1 AGQTPGPEM
10 LRLLFPL
17 WRSPPMLR
25 NQLLLATL
33 ASSLCLA
40 PGCQP
45 QSTGKAQTP
54 LAKKEMKSEP
64 LPQPTEAAPPQP
76 TDRKAEGPQV
86 PADVHYVP
94 DLTYRTIGTTRLKL
108 DVAYPKKGTGP
119 FPAVVLLHG
128 GGWYLGS
135 RKSNVPLALKLA
147 REGYVAV
154 SVSYRLSGEAPFPA
168 AVHDVKCAVRWL
180 RAHAQTYSIDPDLL

>member
-1 AGQTPGPEM
+1 
-10 LRLLFPL
+10 LRIPFPL

-33 ASSLCLA
+33 ASSLCSA

-45 QSTGKAQTP
+45 QPTGKPRTP
-54 LAKKEMKSEP
+54 LAKKETKSEP
-64 LPQPTEAAPPQP
+64 LAKQPEAAPPPP
-76 TDRKAEGPQV
+76 TANKAEAPPV
-86 PADVHYVP
+86 TADVQYVS
-94 DLTYRTIGTTRLKL
+94 DLTYRTIGTTQLLL
-108 DVAYPKKGTGP
+108 DVAYPKKGNGP

-147 REGYVAV
+147 HEGYVAV
-154 SVSYRLSGEAPFPA
+154 PVSYRLSGEAPFPA

>member
-1 AGQTPGPEM
+1 
-10 LRLLFPL
+10 
-17 WRSPPMLR
+17 
-25 NQLLLATL
+25 
-33 ASSLCLA
+33 
-40 PGCQP
+40 QP
-45 QSTGKAQTP
+45 QPTGKPQTP
-54 LAKKEMKSEP
+54 LAKKEMKFEP
-64 LPQPTEAAPPQP
+64 LAKQVEAAPPQP
-76 TDRKAEGPQV
+76 TDHKAEGPQV
-86 PADVHYVP
+86 PKDVQYVP
-94 DLTYRTIGTTRLKL
+94 DLTYCTIGTTRLML
-108 DVAYPKKGTGP
+108 DVAYPKRGASP

-180 RAHAQTYSIDPDLL
+180 RAHAQNYSIDPERIAALGYSAGGYLACLLGATSGLAALEGGGGHQIPCHPVQ